1 MVKNWLSGS
10 RNLWLTRL
18 YFLIYYIGMGA
29 VDPFI
34 NLYYVERHLTGTQ
47 IGLIGTLCAVSA
59 LVAAPLWGRVS
70 DNSRHPKR
78 WLQAAMLISGLALF
92 FLSQQSLFL
101 FLALFAGLNALVG
114 PGVDPLMCAQ
124 AMDVVETEKSAGFGS
139 IRLWGSLGYALAAPL
154 GGWVIQEMGISK
166 AFYIYAIGMA
176 FSAFILIF
184 VLMKPRIK
192 PAVNEAIEKFNP
204 TSALEVAKGVWKNR
218 ELMGLIL
225 ASIVLWGLGGGT
237 RFEAVYLT
245 QLGVKESVIGW
256 LNTVGAIIELP
267 MMLLTDRVLRRK
279 GSAFTVKL
287 AFWLTAFSFIFV
299 VAYPALVSFFFFR
312 LVGGI
317 AYSFM
322 VVSFT
327 VFIVERAPAQQ
338 SATLLAFYT
347 ITVAGFT
354 SMVFSPL
361 IGYLFDAVGT
371 YWLYVIAMV
380 GCLAGA
386 LILQLMVK
394 NQENQI
400 TAPMKI
406 E

>member
-1 MVKNWLSGS
+1 MNNNWLNGS

-34 NLYYVERHLTGTQ
+34 NLYYVERHLSGTQ
-47 IGLIGTLCAVSA
+47 IGWIGTLCAISA
-59 LVAAPLWGRVS
+59 LIAAPLWGRIS
-70 DNSRHPKR
+70 DNSGKPIR
-78 WLQAAMLISGLALF
+78 WLQASMLVSGIALF
-92 FLSQQSLFL
+92 FLSQQTTFL
-101 FLALFAGLNALVG
+101 FLAVFAGLNALVG
-114 PGVDPLMCAQ
+114 PGVDPLMSAQ

-154 GGWVIQEMGISK
+154 GGWVIQQLGISK
-166 AFYIYAIGMA
+166 AFYIYTGGMA
-176 FSAFILIF
+176 VSAFILIF
-184 VLMKPRIK
+184 VSMKPRLR
-192 PAVNEAIEKFNP
+192 ATAESTLEKVK
-204 TSALEVAKGVWKNR
+204 SASVLEVARGVWKNH

-225 ASIVLWGLGGGT
+225 ASVVMWGLGGGT

-256 LNTVGAIIELP
+256 INTVGALIELP
-267 MMLLTDRVLRRK
+267 MMLLTDRVLKRK

-299 VAYPALVSFFFFR
+299 VASPTLASFFVFR

-322 VVSFT
+322 VISFT

-347 ITVAGFT
+347 ITVAGVT
-354 SMVFSPL
+354 SMLFSPL
-361 IGYLFDAVGT
+361 IGFLFDEVGA
-371 YWLYVIAMV
+371 YWLYVIALG
-380 GCLAGA
+380 GCLLAA
-386 LILQLMVK
+386 AILQFTVK
-394 NQENQI
+394 
-400 TAPMKI
+400 KR
-406 E
+406 